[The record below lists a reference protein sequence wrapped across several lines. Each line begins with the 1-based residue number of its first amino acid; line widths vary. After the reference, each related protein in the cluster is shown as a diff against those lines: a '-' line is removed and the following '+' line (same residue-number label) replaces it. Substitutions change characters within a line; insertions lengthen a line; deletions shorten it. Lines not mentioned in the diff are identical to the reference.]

1 MYLGEILRR
10 VLLKMADEAAFF
22 GDSVPPKLRIP
33 FIIRFENF
41 FYIVYLL
48 LGLRV
53 RFLRLVRILVSW
65 DRSKSHQSEP
75 NKVWFSFWLV
85 GFQKISP
92 KFFVLR

>member
-33 FIIRFENF
+33 FIIRFVNF

-48 LGLRV
+48 LG
-53 RFLRLVRILVSW
+53 VS
-65 DRSKSHQSEP
+65 SVSS
-75 NKVWFSFWLV
+75 NF
-85 GFQKISP
+85 G
-92 KFFVLR
+92 